1 MKANI
6 LRISVSLMALII
18 GMSSCQ
24 NAIAEKDEFREGVIL
39 KTGGKDA
46 DRPMIA
52 GLAIDMSEDPLFPAM
67 IALHEQGVEALDSTS
82 TEESGSFQFELEEE
96 GHYYLKVY
104 QNEQLLGTSET
115 IEVTDSSYIVIQ
127 L

>member
-6 LRISVSLMALII
+6 LRISVSLMALMV

-24 NAIAEKDEFREGVIL
+24 DAITEKDEFREKVTL
-39 KTGGKDA
+39 KTGGKDT
-46 DRPMIA
+46 DGPIVV
-52 GLAIDMSEDPLFPAM
+52 GLVIDTSEDPLYPAM
-67 IALHEQGVEALDSTS
+67 IALHEQGGGALDSTF
-82 TEESGSFQFELEEE
+82 TEESGSFQFHLEEE
-96 GHYYLKVY
+96 GYYYFKVY

-115 IEVTDSSYIVIQ
+115 IEIADSSYVVIQ

>member
-24 NAIAEKDEFREGVIL
+24 DAMVEKDKFRKEVTM
-39 KTGGKDA
+39 KTGGNDT
-46 DRPMIA
+46 DGPIVV
-52 GLAIDMSEDPLFPAM
+52 GLVIDISEVPLYPALV
-67 IALHEQGVEALDSTS
+67 ALYDQGGEGLDST
-82 TEESGSFQFELEEE
+82 TTDIDGNFHFHLEQE
-96 GHYYLKVY
+96 GYYYFKVY
-104 QNEQLLGTSET
+104 QDEQLIGSSQTV
-115 IEVTDSSYIVIQ
+115 EVTDSTYLVIQ